1 MAQQAHRP
9 KSCSFGIPVISPLQ
23 DINTTSWDRPAVLL
37 VEDGTGAFEEIGGI
51 LQEQGFQV
59 LLAPDA
65 STALEEM
72 GNYQIDVVMVGA
84 TRREISGLRVLD
96 QAKCLNSEVVTV
108 VLTRGYG
115 SDLPVEAYESEIDC
129 YLGWPV
135 LPGDLGRRLMNLL
148 AADLLDKG
156 PQQRRPRPSKRLVDQ
171 RVWFLLG
178 RFVYEVWNS
187 LNQVSDSLNSLKDDQ
202 DHFLLGK
209 TAPQLQNLSRTINHM
224 TDAVQKFIQET
235 PWPESLYEPWE
246 DSSEIFQA

>member
-1 MAQQAHRP
+1 MAQQAHHP
-9 KSCSFGIPVISPLQ
+9 NSYSFGNPVINLVDEVP
-23 DINTTSWDRPAVLL
+23 NFWNRPEVLL
-37 VEDGTGAFEEIGGI
+37 VEDGTGVFEEIGGI

-65 STALEEM
+65 TTALEEM
-72 GNYQIDVVMVGA
+72 GNYMLDVVMVGA
-84 TRREISGLRVLD
+84 NRRDCSGLQVLD
-96 QAKCLNSEVVTV
+96 QAKCQNSEVVTV

-115 SDLPVEAYESEIDC
+115 VDLPVEAYESDVDC

-148 AADLLDKG
+148 AADILEEAPK
-156 PQQRRPRPSKRLVDQ
+156 PQSQAPATKLVDQ

-187 LNQVSDSLNSLKDDQ
+187 LHQVNDSLDALADDRE
-202 DHFLLGK
+202 
-209 TAPQLQNLSRTINHM
+209 APQLRNISQTITNM
-224 TDAVQKFIQET
+224 TAAVQKFIQEA
-235 PWPESLYEPWE
+235 PWPEHLDEPWE

>member
-9 KSCSFGIPVISPLQ
+9 KSCSFGNPVISTLE
-23 DINTTSWDRPAVLL
+23 DITNYWNRPEVLL
-37 VEDGTGAFEEIGGI
+37 VEDGTGVFEEIGGI

-72 GNYQIDVVMVGA
+72 GNYPVDVVMVGA
-84 TRREISGLRVLD
+84 TRRDFSGLQVLD
-96 QAKCLNSEVVTV
+96 QAKGQNPEVVTV

-115 SDLPVEAYESEIDC
+115 GDLPVEAYESEIDC

-148 AADLLDKG
+148 AADLLEEGHK
-156 PQQRRPRPSKRLVDQ
+156 PQPPAGKLVDR

-187 LNQVSDSLNSLKDDQ
+187 LNQLSDSLNSLDDDQ
-202 DHFLLGK
+202 DV
-209 TAPQLQNLSRTINHM
+209 PQLQNISRTITHM
-224 TDAVQKFIQET
+224 TAAVQKFIQEA
-235 PWPESLYEPWE
+235 PWPENLSEPWE
-246 DSSEIFQA
+246 ESPEIFQA